1 MCIYALL
8 ARVANGKNWQ
18 VAAPEKPWLTLRG
31 PKLPGIADRRGGR
44 EANLVRWHRGRSP
57 LRPELHCE

>member
-8 ARVANGKNWQ
+8 ARVAKREELAGRGSG
-18 VAAPEKPWLTLRG
+18 EPWLTLRG

-44 EANLVRWHRGRSP
+44 EANLVRWHRERNP